1 MKCFNQKNS
10 KKRQRIYRKYRKLR
24 CRIMLTVLLKR
35 TVRKSGR
42 ASRVYETANQRQKQE
57 YARSGSEIET
67 MEENVMKKIF
77 VMFLALMLVL
87 SLTACRTNDKGTD
100 IDFDAIFEG
109 KSDIK
114 LTSLSESE
122 QQAIID
128 AGEASGVKVVF
139 TGIDDDVIFTRLSD
153 GYNAAWMSGSWSFWS
168 DSDIKPAEW
177 PDDEFTRLIPKPDF
191 DLFTTNTYENTF
203 TAIFKNVTL
212 DQIKAYTESVK
223 TAGFTVSQKLDENT
237 AYRYTASNGKGYSIE
252 LTRYASSDQTVYLII
267 TKE

>member
-1 MKCFNQKNS
+1 
-10 KKRQRIYRKYRKLR
+10 
-24 CRIMLTVLLKR
+24 
-35 TVRKSGR
+35 
-42 ASRVYETANQRQKQE
+42 
-57 YARSGSEIET
+57 
-67 MEENVMKKIF
+67 MKKILI
-77 VMFLALMLVL
+77 MFLALMLVL
-87 SLTACRTNDKGTD
+87 SLMTACVRDEKGAD
-100 IDFDAIFEG
+100 IDFEAIFEG

-122 QQAIID
+122 KQAIID

-191 DLFTTNTYENTF
+191 DLYSTNTYENTF
-203 TAIFKNVTL
+203 TAIFRNVTP
-212 DQIKAYTESVK
+212 DQIKTYTESVK
-223 TAGFTVSQKLDENT
+223 TAGFTVNQVLDEKT
-237 AYRYTASNGKGYSIE
+237 TYKYTASNGKGYSIE
-252 LTRYASSDQTVYLII
+252 LTRYTSSDQTVYLII